1 MSSRPPTQTASVP
14 QDLTGRQRRVAVG
27 GVTWRKT
34 FRALR
39 HRNYR
44 LFFYGQLVSLMGTW
58 MEQTA
63 MSWYI
68 YQTTNSKFLLGA
80 VVAVSAL
87 PMMLFSIWGG
97 SLADRYSKRDI
108 LVGTQIAQMI
118 FAFFLA
124 AGVWWQMA
132 TPLFIIILAACN
144 GAAMG
149 FDIPARQAFTVEM
162 TSRDDLLNAISLNS
176 SIFHAARV
184 VGPAIA
190 GFVVATI
197 GVALCF
203 FLNGVSFIAV
213 IAGLMMMRVA
223 PLSSEKPEQL
233 GAWAHAWSGIR
244 YAMNH
249 QRLRTLLLLFLAIG
263 IFGWSYAVLMPA
275 FARDVLHRDAN
286 GYGILMA
293 ASGLGAL
300 IASLLVATWGD
311 RFSPRTLAFSG
322 IYLLSVSLFVFACS
336 RNFALA
342 LVALFLTGAGMLLF
356 FSTSN
361 TVMQTIVPDAMRG
374 RVMGVWSLFFS
385 AMIPLG
391 SMEVG
396 AVAHWFGTPIALGFG
411 ALACGIFGVLTQI
424 IVARRSAAVPS

>member
-1 MSSRPPTQTASVP
+1 MSATETARVP
-14 QDLTGRQRRVAVG
+14 EDISGRQRRLPVG
-27 GVTWRKT
+27 NVSWRMT

-80 VVAVSAL
+80 VVAVSAV
-87 PMMLFSIWGG
+87 PMMLLSVWGG
-97 SLADRYSKRDI
+97 SLADRYPKRDI
-108 LVGTQIAQMI
+108 LVGTQTAQMI
-118 FAFFLA
+118 CAFVLA
-124 AGVWWQMA
+124 AGVWFHLA
-132 TPLFIIILAACN
+132 TPLFIIIISACN

-162 TSRDDLLNAISLNS
+162 TSREDLLNAISLNS
-176 SIFHAARV
+176 SIFHGARV
-184 VGPAIA
+184 IGPAVA
-190 GFVVATI
+190 GFVVASI

-203 FLNGVSFIAV
+203 ALNGVSFIAV
-213 IAGLMMMRVA
+213 IIGLRMMRIA
-223 PLSSEKPEQL
+223 RLSQPETEEV

-244 YAMNH
+244 YAMGH
-249 QRLRTLLLLFLAIG
+249 QRLRTILLLFLGIG
-263 IFGWSYAVLMPA
+263 IFGWSYTVLMPA
-275 FARDVLHRDAN
+275 FARDILHLNAN

-293 ASGLGAL
+293 ASGAGAL
-300 IASLLVATWGD
+300 VGSLLVATFGD
-311 RFSPRTLAFSG
+311 RFAPRRLAFGG
-322 IYLLSVSLFVFACS
+322 IYLFSIALLGFACV
-336 RNFALA
+336 RNFSLA
-342 LVALFLTGAGMLLF
+342 LLALFLSGFGLLLF

-361 TVMQTIVPDAMRG
+361 TVMQRIVPDHMRG

-396 AVAHWFGTPIALGFG
+396 AVAHWWSTPVALGFG
-411 ALACGIFGVLTQI
+411 AIACAACGIVTR
-424 IVARRSAAVPS
+424 IVIARREAATTT